1 VKDRKLVVAN
11 RRLAATTFAPSAK
24 ETFTG
29 TGDAANLTFVFERDR
44 NGQVIAFYAGNGRS
58 RDIRFARVR

>member
-1 VKDRKLVVAN
+1 MVSH
-11 RRLAATTFAPSAK
+11 RRMDAATLNAGAK

-29 TGDAANLTFVFERDR
+29 TGDAANVTLVFERDR
-44 NGQVIAFYAGNGRS
+44 NGQVIAFYAGNGRA